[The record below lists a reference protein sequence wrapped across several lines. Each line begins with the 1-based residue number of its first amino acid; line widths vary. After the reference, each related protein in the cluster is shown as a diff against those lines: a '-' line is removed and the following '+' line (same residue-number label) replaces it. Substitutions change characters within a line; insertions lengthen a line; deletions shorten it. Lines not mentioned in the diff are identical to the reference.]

1 MLFPAADIARG
12 LERGEFFPVFQPLVE
27 LRTGRLAGYE
37 VLARWRHPIHGI
49 LMPDSFIPV
58 LEENGQMDELTSA
71 MLTATF
77 TTPLLVRGEFTLS
90 VNISPLQLLG
100 QNAARR
106 IAAVAERTSFPLK
119 RLVLE
124 ITESALLDDLTRAK
138 AAAAEFKALECKL
151 ALDDFGTGYSSLRH
165 LQALPFD
172 ELKVDRSFVSSMT
185 RERESRKIVAAM
197 VGLGNSLGL
206 TTVAEGIETREQTD
220 MLFWLGCDLGQG
232 WLYGKPV
239 AAEELTEARA
249 DLEVHEPRAIP
260 LGRDS
265 MMNLES
271 LPAHRLAQLEA
282 VYDGAPVGLCFLD
295 RNLRYISLN
304 RRLSEM
310 NGVPAPEHLGRRVAE
325 VLPKLFPR
333 IEPFLR
339 RALNGESISGVEI
352 QKPPATPDGEAK
364 MLLASYQPARDE
376 GGEVLGVSVAIMD
389 ITHRKRTEAAL
400 RESEDHYRHMM
411 QLSPHVPWVLDNHG
425 EVIEAS
431 SRWESIT
438 GQPIQEGMGNG
449 WLKMLH
455 PEDVEHTRVAIR
467 DSLRTGQPIDIEYRV
482 HRPSGEWT
490 WMRSRG
496 SPRFG
501 PTGKIVCIYGVL
513 EVAHAGKQVN
523 EELEKCG
530 ASLRAAVEAVP
541 IGIVLVDAQD
551 CTVLMVNP
559 AALRIF
565 GDAVYEGQSLADYT
579 RLPLFHPDGRCL
591 RPDEFP
597 IVRAI
602 LRTESVQDKPLDFA
616 QANGTKLRLAVSG
629 KPIYS
634 DDDKLIG
641 GLAMFRIVEGQTGS
655 SEHIEDSL
663 PAGAPD
669 TPASTGL

>member
-49 LMPDSFIPV
+49 LMPDCFIPV
-58 LEENGQMDELTSA
+58 LEASGLMDELTGA
-71 MLTATF
+71 MLEAAF
-77 TTPLLVRGEFTLS
+77 TLPVLARGDLTLS

-100 QNAARR
+100 GNAAGR
-106 IAAVAERTSFPLK
+106 IAAAAERTAFPLN
-119 RLVLE
+119 RLILE

-138 AAAAEFKALECKL
+138 AAAHEFKSLQCKL

-206 TTVAEGIETREQTD
+206 TTVAEGIEIREQTD

-239 AAEELTEARA
+239 AAEELTETRA

-310 NGVPAPEHLGRRVAE
+310 NGVPAADHLGRRVAE
-325 VLPKLFPR
+325 VLPNLFPR

-400 RESEDHYRHMM
+400 RESEDHYRHMI

-425 EVIEAS
+425 EVTEAS
-431 SRWESIT
+431 PRWESIT
-438 GQPIQEGMGNG
+438 GQPIPEAMGNG
-449 WLKMLH
+449 WLKVLH
-455 PEDVEHTRVAIR
+455 PEDVKHTRAAIR
-467 DSLRTGQPIDIEYRV
+467 ESLKSGQPIDIEYRV
-482 HRPSGEWT
+482 HRPNGEWT

-501 PTGKIVCIYGVL
+501 PTGKIVCIYGVV
-513 EVAHAGKQVN
+513 EEAHADKQAT
-523 EELEKCG
+523 EELENC
-530 ASLRAAVEAVP
+530 AAALRAAVEAVP
-541 IGIVLVDAQD
+541 IGVVLIDAQD
-551 CTVLMVNP
+551 CTVCIVNP

-565 GDAVYEGQSLADYT
+565 GAAVYEGQSLAEYT
-579 RLPLFHPDGRCL
+579 CLPLHNIDGRRL

-597 IVRAI
+597 LVRAI
-602 LRTESVQDKPLDFA
+602 LRNETVQDKPLVYKRAD
-616 QANGTKLRLAVSG
+616 GTTLRLNVSC

-634 DDDKLIG
+634 EDGKLIG
-641 GLAMFRIVEGQTGS
+641 GLAILRYSDDSASTTEFER
-655 SEHIEDSL
+655 DSL
-663 PAGAPD
+663 CGATPD
-669 TPASTGL
+669 SPTSAPL